1 MIGQG
6 LGHYLIIEKIG
17 AGGMGEVYRAHDEQ
31 LDRDVA
37 LKVLPAGMLADEAAR
52 KTFRK
57 EALALAKLNHPNI
70 ETVYEFASQDGV
82 DFLALELIPGEALSE
97 KIKAGPLALAEL
109 TRLALQLCEG
119 LSAAHEQGIIHCDL
133 KPHNIFVTPDGW
145 LKILDFGLARR
156 THSEIGSD
164 STRSVSVDTGTVSGT
179 VPYMS
184 PEQLSGQPTDA
195 RTDIY
200 STGAVLYELATG
212 QRAFPQT
219 QGPQLMGA
227 ILHQEPAAAASVNP
241 GISAGLDSII
251 RKAMEKTASQR
262 YQTARELRVA
272 IEGLSAAAS
281 GSAALPG
288 AAVARAPLS
297 ARGKWMIAAAVVAL
311 LCVGAA
317 LGFNIGG
324 VRNRVPVLNRV
335 HVDPVAK
342 PGIPARPAA
351 IRPAVA
357 VLGFRNLSGRPDE
370 AWLSTALSEMLTT
383 EVGAGEKVRTIPGET
398 VSQLKTNL
406 SLADAD
412 SYGAATLQKIRTG
425 IGSDYVLLGSY
436 LALGNGQVRLDLR
449 LQNTQTGE
457 LMSSMSAQGSEAE
470 IAGLVSRIGATVRR
484 KLGVGDVASS
494 DAGMVQASL
503 PANPEAARLYAE
515 AIDRVRNYDTSG
527 AKPLI
532 EKALALEPKFA
543 LSHMVMS
550 RVWSNLGYGGKAKDE
565 AKTAFD
571 LSASLSRREQLSI
584 EGRYRETTNEWG
596 KAIEIYKALWNF
608 YPDEVGPG
616 LSLVSVQI
624 YAGQLKDAQETV
636 GALRNLHASGFDDI
650 RIDINDARIAQ
661 TGGDFK
667 KLLEISQRTAA
678 KAQALGARTLQADM
692 LLMEARAYEYLGDAK
707 KGEQASQQAKDLYVA
722 LGDIA
727 GVARAQN
734 SLANLLA
741 NEGNNKDARRLYE
754 QALATSAKTGNK
766 QEEAVE
772 LHNIAIILRDTG
784 DLTAAKKMYLDALA
798 INREIGNKIGQAET
812 LNSLANVLSSMGD
825 ISEAE
830 KMYRDGLALSQ
841 EIGDQ
846 PLVALISSDL
856 GTVLYTRGDPR
867 GAQKLFENA
876 RAIYQQMGD
885 KDGVSMTAVNIGAVL
900 SDQGDLKTAEKN
912 IDEAVALAAETGTKD
927 LSGTALLSLGQV
939 QRDEGDLPAARKS
952 LEQSL
957 AIRNA
962 IGEKAGA
969 AETEAMLAVLA
980 LDEKDAVRASALAG
994 KAADEAHREKA
1005 SDLEAG
1011 ALAVLA
1017 EANLGLKK
1025 IDAAREA
1032 IGRAKAISAKSEE
1045 RHVISSVA
1053 IAAARVTA
1061 AAGHRDEAITS
1072 LEDVL
1077 DSVSKL
1083 GLVEL
1088 KFEARLALGE
1098 IEIEAGKVAAGRARL
1113 SELQKEAEGKGYL
1126 LFQRKA
1132 HEAAG

>member
-1 MIGQG
+1 MIGSG

-52 KTFRK
+52 RQFRK
-57 EALALAKLNHPNI
+57 EALALARLNHPNI

-97 KIKAGPLALAEL
+97 KVKSGPLALAEIS
-109 TRLALQLCEG
+109 RLALQLCEG

-156 THSEIGSD
+156 VHSEIVGD
-164 STRSVSVDTGTVSGT
+164 STRSVSVDTATVSGT

-184 PEQLSGQPTDA
+184 PEQLSGQATDA

-241 GISAGLDSII
+241 SISAGLDSII

-272 IEGLSAAAS
+272 IEGLTTAAV
-281 GSAALPG
+281 GSASWSG
-288 AAVARAPLS
+288 TAVRAPLS
-297 ARGKWMIAAAVVAL
+297 AKGKWTVGAIVAVL
-311 LCVGAA
+311 LGIGAA

-335 HVDPVAK
+335 HVDPVVK
-342 PGIPARPAA
+342 PGIPARPAS

-357 VLGFRNLSGRPDE
+357 VLGFKNLSGRPDE

-398 VSQLKTNL
+398 VSQLKVNL
-406 SLADAD
+406 SLSDAD
-412 SYGAATLQKIRTG
+412 SYGAATLQKIRAS

-457 LMSSMSAQGSEAE
+457 LLSSMSAQGSETE
-470 IAGLVSRIGATVRR
+470 IAGLVSRIGATVRT
-484 KLGVGDVASS
+484 KLGVGEVASS
-494 DAGMVQASL
+494 DAGMVQATL
-503 PANPEAARLYAE
+503 PANPEAARLYSE
-515 AIDRVRNYDTSG
+515 AIERLRNYDTSG
-527 AKPLI
+527 ALPLI
-532 EKALALEPKFA
+532 QKALALEPKFA

-550 RVWSNLGYGGKAKDE
+550 RVWSNLGYGSKAEGE

-571 LSASLSRREQLSI
+571 LSGSLSRREQLSI
-584 EGRYRETTNEWG
+584 EGRYRETTHEWS

-608 YPDEVGPG
+608 YPDEVAPG

-624 YAGQLKDAQETV
+624 LASQLKDAQETV
-636 GALRNLHASGFDDI
+636 DALRNLHASGFDDI

-667 KLLEISQRTAA
+667 KLLEIAQRTEA
-678 KAQALGARTLQADM
+678 KAQALGARALRGDM
-692 LLMEARAYEYLGDAK
+692 LLMEARAYEYLGDPK
-707 KGEQASQQAKDLYVA
+707 KGEQASMQAKDLYA
-722 LGDIA
+722 AIGDIA

-734 SLANLLA
+734 ALANLLA

-754 QALATSAKTGNK
+754 QALATSRKTGNK
-766 QEEAVE
+766 MEEAVE
-772 LHNIAIILRDTG
+772 LHNIAIILRDSG
-784 DLTAAKKMYLDALA
+784 DLTAAKKMFLDALA
-798 INREIGNKIGQAET
+798 INREIGNKVGQAET
-812 LNSLANVLSSMGD
+812 LNSLANISSIMGD
-825 ISEAE
+825 ISGAE
-830 KMYRDGLALSQ
+830 KMFRDGLALAEES
-841 EIGDQ
+841 GDQ
-846 PLVALISSDL
+846 AMVALLSSNL
-856 GTVLYTRGDPR
+856 GNMLYGRGDAR
-867 GAQKLFENA
+867 GAQKSYENA
-876 RAIYQQMGD
+876 QAIYRQMGD

-900 SDQGDLKTAEKN
+900 SDQGDLKTAEKSIN
-912 IDEAVALAAETGTKD
+912 EAIALAAETGTKD
-927 LSGTALLSLGQV
+927 LSGTSLLTLGQV
-939 QRDEGDLPAARKS
+939 QRDEGDLAAARKS
-952 LEQSL
+952 VEQSL
-957 AIRNA
+957 AIRNE
-962 IGEKAGA
+962 IGEKVGA
-969 AETEAMLAVLA
+969 AETGAMLAVLA
-980 LDEKDAVRASALAG
+980 LDEKDAARAAELAG
-994 KAADEAHREKA
+994 KAVEEAHREKT

-1017 EANLGLKK
+1017 EADLGLKK

-1032 IGRAKAISAKSEE
+1032 IARAKAIASKSEE
-1045 RHVISSVA
+1045 RHVISSVT

-1061 AAGHRDEAITS
+1061 ASGHRDEAIAS

-1077 DSVSKL
+1077 AGVTKL

-1088 KFEARLALGE
+1088 EFEARLALGE
-1098 IEIEAGKVAAGRARL
+1098 IEIAAGKVTEGRGRL
-1113 SELQKEAEGKGYL
+1113 AELEKEAAAKGYL
-1126 LFQRKA
+1126 LYQRKA

>member
-1 MIGQG
+1 MIGNA

-52 KTFRK
+52 KGFRK

-82 DFLALELIPGEALSE
+82 DFLALELIPGVALSE
-97 KIKAGPLALAEL
+97 KIKAGPLALAEI

-156 THSEIGSD
+156 VHSEALGD

-200 STGAVLYELATG
+200 SSGAVLYELATG

-272 IEGLSAAAS
+272 IEGLTTAAS
-281 GSAALPG
+281 GSAALSDAG
-288 AAVARAPLS
+288 VRAPLS
-297 ARGKWMIAAAVVAL
+297 AKGKWTIAAVVAAL
-311 LCVGAA
+311 LVVGAA

-335 HVDPVAK
+335 HVDPAVK

-412 SYGAATLQKIRTG
+412 SYGAATLQKIRTS

-470 IAGLVSRIGATVRR
+470 IAGLVSRIGATVRT

-515 AIDRVRNYDTSG
+515 AIDRVRNYDTAG

-624 YAGQLKDAQETV
+624 YAGQLKDAEETV

-754 QALATSAKTGNK
+754 QALATSGKTGNK

-772 LHNIAIILRDTG
+772 LHNIAIILRDSG

-846 PLVALISSDL
+846 PLVSLISSDL
-856 GTVLYTRGDPR
+856 GTVLYTRGDSR

-876 RAIYQQMGD
+876 QAISRQMGD
-885 KDGVSMTAVNIGAVL
+885 KDGVSMTAVNIGAAL
-900 SDQGDLKTAEKN
+900 SDQGDLKAARTHIAEA
-912 IDEAVALAAETGTKD
+912 ISLSGETGDKD
-927 LSGTALLSLGQV
+927 LSATAALEMGQV
-939 QRDEGDLPAARKS
+939 LRDTGDLNAARKS
-952 LEQSL
+952 LEQAL
-957 AIRNA
+957 AIRTE
-962 IGEKAGA
+962 IGEKTGV
-969 AETEAMLAVLA
+969 AEVEAVLAQLA
-980 LDEKDAVRASALAG
+980 LDEKDPARGASLAAKAVEES
-994 KAADEAHREKA
+994 HREKA

-1032 IGRAKAISAKSEE
+1032 IGRAQAIAAKSEE
-1045 RHVISSVA
+1045 RHVISSVG
-1053 IAAARVTA
+1053 ISAARVLA
-1061 AAGHRDEAITS
+1061 AAGHRDEAIAS
-1072 LEDVL
+1072 LEEAL
-1077 DSVSKL
+1077 GSVSKL

-1088 KFEARLALGE
+1088 QFEARLAVGE
-1098 IEIEAGKVAAGRARL
+1098 IEIAAGKVAAGRARL
-1113 SELQKEAEGKGYL
+1113 AELEKDAAAKGYL

-1132 HEAAG
+1132 REAAA

>member
-52 KTFRK
+52 KGFRK

-97 KIKAGPLALAEL
+97 RIKAGPLALAEI

-200 STGAVLYELATG
+200 SSGAVLYELATG

-272 IEGLSAAAS
+272 IEGLTTAAS
-281 GSAALPG
+281 GSAALP
-288 AAVARAPLS
+288 AAGVRAPLS
-297 ARGKWMIAAAVVAL
+297 AKGKWTIASVVGVL
-311 LCVGAA
+311 LVVGVA

-335 HVDPVAK
+335 HVDPAVK

-457 LMSSMSAQGSEAE
+457 LLSTMSAEGSEAE
-470 IAGLVSRIGATVRR
+470 IAGLVSRIGVEIRK
-484 KLGVGDVASS
+484 KLGVGEISASDLGS
-494 DAGMVQASL
+494 VQASL
-503 PANPEAARLYAE
+503 PANPEAARLYSQ
-515 AIDRVRNYDTSG
+515 AITRLRNYDDTG
-527 AKPLI
+527 AKSLL
-532 EKALALEPKFA
+532 EKSIALEPKFA
-543 LSHMVMS
+543 LSHSVMS
-550 RVWSNLGYGGKAKDE
+550 KVWSNLGYERKAHDE
-565 AKTAFD
+565 AKLAND
-571 LSASLSRREQLSI
+571 LSGDLSRREKLAIQ
-584 EGRYRETTNEWG
+584 GRYSETTRDWD
-596 KAIEIYKALWNF
+596 KATEIYQSLWNF
-608 YPDEVGPG
+608 YPDETGPG
-616 LSLVSVQI
+616 LALAAVQVNN
-624 YAGQLKDAQETV
+624 AQLKDAQATV
-636 GALRNLHASGFDDI
+636 DALRKLNASGLDDI
-650 RIDINDARIAQ
+650 QIDVQEARIAQ
-661 TGGDFK
+661 HQGDFK
-667 KLLEISQRTAA
+667 KLLGISQRTAA
-678 KAQALGARTLQADM
+678 RAQGLGSRVLEADM
-692 LLMEARAYEYLGDAK
+692 LLMQNRAYESLGDLK
-707 KGEQASQQAKDLYVA
+707 KSQEVAEQAKEFYTAA
-722 LGDIA
+722 GDESGA
-727 GVARAQN
+727 ARALN
-734 SLANLLA
+734 ATANA
-741 NEGNNKDARRLYE
+741 VADQGDNKQAEKLYE
-754 QALATSAKTGNK
+754 QALATARKVGNK
-766 QEEAVE
+766 SGQAVD
-772 LHNIAIILRDTG
+772 LHNMAILLRDRG
-784 DLTAAKKMYLDALA
+784 ELVAAKKMYEESLEIDREVDDKIGLARTLGSLGNVNSMLGDFTGAEKLFKEALA
-798 INREIGNKIGQAET
+798 MTQA
-812 LNSLANVLSSMGD
+812 SGD
-825 ISEAE
+825 RADEAE
-830 KMYRDGLALSQ
+830 AANDLA
-841 EIGDQ
+841 
-846 PLVALISSDL
+846 DL
-856 GTVLYTRGDPR
+856 YYSRGDSR
-867 GAQKLFENA
+867 AAQKMFENA
-876 RAIYQQMGD
+876 YGIYQQMGD
-885 KDGVSMTAVNIGAVL
+885 KDGMAMTGMNIGAAL
-900 SDQGDLKTAEKN
+900 ADQGDLKSAQTHIAEAISFSGK
-912 IDEAVALAAETGTKD
+912 TGDKD
-927 LSGTALLSLGQV
+927 LSATAALGMGQV
-939 QRDEGDLPAARKS
+939 LRDTGDLDAARKYV
-952 LEQSL
+952 EQAL
-957 AIRNA
+957 AIRTE
-962 IGEKAGA
+962 IGEKAGV
-969 AETEAMLAVLA
+969 AEAEAVLAQFA
-980 LDEKDAVRASALAG
+980 LDEKDPARAASLAQKAVEES
-994 KAADEAHREKA
+994 HREKA
-1005 SDLEAG
+1005 SDSEAG

-1017 EANLGLKK
+1017 EADLGLKK

-1032 IGRAKAISAKSEE
+1032 IGRARVITSKSEDQHAIVSVGISAG
-1045 RHVISSVA
+1045 RVL
-1053 IAAARVTA
+1053 AAS
-1061 AAGHRDEAITS
+1061 GHRDEAITA
-1072 LEDVL
+1072 LEEVL
-1077 DSVSKL
+1077 ASVSKL
-1083 GLVEL
+1083 SLVEL
-1088 KFEARLALGE
+1088 EFETRLALGE
-1098 IEIEAGKVAAGRARL
+1098 IEIAAGRAAAGRARL
-1113 SELQKEAEGKGYL
+1113 AELEKDAAAKGYL

-1132 HEAAG
+1132 HEAAA